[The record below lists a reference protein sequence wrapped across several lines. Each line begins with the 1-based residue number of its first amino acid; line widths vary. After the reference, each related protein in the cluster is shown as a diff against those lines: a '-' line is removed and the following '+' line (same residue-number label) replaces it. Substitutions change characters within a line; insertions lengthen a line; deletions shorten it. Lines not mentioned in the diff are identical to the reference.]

1 MRYCSSLRDLC
12 GAFWEVWEVWME
24 ATIDGVRIFYLPV
37 GSERGY
43 PLVVLHGGPGLDH
56 TESSTQ

>member
-1 MRYCSSLRDLC
+1 
-12 GAFWEVWEVWME
+12 ME